1 MENKNLVVADNKE
14 MITVN
19 TLNQFGKDFYDRNKN
34 YIEGKVL
41 VTEDNLK
48 DMKVKR
54 AEFNKTFNENE
65 SLRKMAL
72 AELDKS
78 RIELMN
84 AYKPNVTE
92 YFSKIDKNLKESID
106 LLEDKQK
113 QDKKDKVES
122 YFNELKEL
130 HALDFLTFDKI
141 GLNVTLSV
149 SEKKLREEALDFVNR
164 VLSDLELIDTQTHA
178 KRIKVRYITNMNV
191 SQAIQ
196 TVTEEVK
203 HEEKLLHTKLE
214 AEQDTEVNTKIE
226 KPLSK
231 PIIKEE
237 TMKVQFTV
245 TATRTQIVKLKEIME
260 TEGIVY
266 E

>member
-1 MENKNLVVADNKE
+1 MENKILVLKRNAVVDTNGLKETLDRTLNKIMKYDFTMPIDNDEDNIAIKKILADSRKDWKSINDEKIAFKKAVLEPFDKVDEVLKEYKEEFDKRLNLGADNSEKYETSKKKE
-14 MITVN
+14 
-19 TLNQFGKDFYDRNKN
+19 K
-34 YIEGKVL
+34 
-41 VTEDNLK
+41 EDS
-48 DMKVKR
+48 VR
-54 AEFNKTFNENE
+54 
-65 SLRKMAL
+65 
-72 AELDKS
+72 
-78 RIELMN
+78 
-84 AYKPNVTE
+84 
-92 YFSKIDKNLKESID
+92 
-106 LLEDKQK
+106 
-113 QDKKDKVES
+113 S
-122 YFNELKEL
+122 YFEELKTL
-130 HALDFLTFDKI
+130 HGLDFLTFDKL

-149 SEKKLREEALDFVNR
+149 TEKKLREETLDFVNR
-164 VLSDLELIDTQTHA
+164 VLSDLTLIDTQIH
-178 KRIKVRYITNMNV
+178 KERIKVRYITIMDV
-191 SQAIQ
+191 SEAIK